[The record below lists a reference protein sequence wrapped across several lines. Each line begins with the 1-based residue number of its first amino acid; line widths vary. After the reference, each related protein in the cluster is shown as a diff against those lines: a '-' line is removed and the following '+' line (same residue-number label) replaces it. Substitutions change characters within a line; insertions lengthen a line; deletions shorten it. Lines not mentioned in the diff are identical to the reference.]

1 MKVLGAAF
9 WMEMGRGFATVSKR
23 FPLATLSSFGCALSF
38 SILIG
43 ENFDNENW
51 LRLGTTLGFGISIF
65 ILTKL
70 ISELLGGKSS
80 RGSISVL
87 LASIGFLDFSVP
99 FFYRNHFSTS

>member
-9 WMEMGRGFATVSKR
+9 WMEIGRGFATVSKR

-43 ENFDNENW
+43 ENFGNENW

-65 ILTKL
+65 IL
-70 ISELLGGKSS
+70 ISFVFNQF
-80 RGSISVL
+80 RV
-87 LASIGFLDFSVP
+87 
-99 FFYRNHFSTS
+99 